1 MTIRVLYFA
10 RLRDVLGCAEEIL
23 PRAPDVG
30 AVLAQLRE
38 RGGVWAQ
45 ELAPD
50 RTFCIAVNHE
60 VARLDTPLAEGAE
73 LAIFPPVTGG

>member
-10 RLRDVLGCAEEIL
+10 RLRDALGCAEETL
-23 PRAPDVG
+23 PLTRDVS
-30 AVLAQLRE
+30 AVLAHLRE
-38 RGGVWAQ
+38 RGGVWAR

-60 VARLDTPLAEGAE
+60 VARLDTPLTEGAE